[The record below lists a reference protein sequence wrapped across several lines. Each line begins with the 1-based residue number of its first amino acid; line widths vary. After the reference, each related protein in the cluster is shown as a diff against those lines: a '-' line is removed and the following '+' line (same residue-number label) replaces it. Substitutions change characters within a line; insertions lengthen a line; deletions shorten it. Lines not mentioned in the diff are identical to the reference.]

1 MQKADEINLNDS
13 GLKKT
18 TSRLAIID
26 ILEKQKIPADVPTI
40 LKELRLKKILTNQ
53 VTVYRILNNFLEKG
67 IINRIELHEGK
78 FRFELARRKHHH
90 HLVCQNCGKI
100 EDVEDSLIQKLEKQI
115 TMKKKFMVKDHSL
128 EFFGLCASCQQKD

>member
-128 EFFGLCASCQQKD
+128 EFFGLCAPCQRKD